1 VSALAQEDEVKVR
14 AGLGVMGAA
23 ILVIGALGGCS
34 GQPAQSPAWTSC
46 GASVDG
52 VDKLQAKVLA
62 CANLIEHG
70 ASGDQLEQA
79 LAQRGEAERRL
90 SNLDLAI
97 ADFSRALR
105 LRPGDLIALNGRGVA
120 YLDEGK
126 PDPALVD
133 FNAAILANPGDGA
146 AFGNRAS
153 VERARGDYSAAIFDR
168 SRAIEL
174 APDDASAWAAR
185 GYDYAGK
192 RQWDSAIADFD
203 DALRRAPNDA
213 SALEG
218 RAEAER
224 GKGDAKAAIRD
235 YQAALNDP
243 RTDNA
248 LADAD
253 AVVELSP
260 AGDPEALNTR
270 CWVRGVN
277 DVELPAALADCQQ
290 SLATRP
296 NSAETLDSLAMIY
309 FRQGRYD
316 VAITEYTAALAADP
330 NQQPSR
336 YMRGIAKLRSGD
348 AVGGQADIAAANAA
362 DSSVAGTFA
371 GYGLKP

>member
-1 VSALAQEDEVKVR
+1 MKVR
-14 AGLGVMGAA
+14 AGLGVIAA
-23 ILVIGALGGCS
+23 ILVFGALGGCS
-34 GQPAQSPAWTSC
+34 GQPAPSPAWTSC

-62 CANLIEHG
+62 CASLVEHG

-90 SNLDLAI
+90 SNLDPAI

-153 VERARGDYSAAIFDR
+153 VERARGDYSAAIFDH

-218 RAEAER
+218 RALTER
-224 GKGDAKAAIRD
+224 GKGDAKAALKD

-243 RTDNA
+243 HTDNA
-248 LADAD
+248 LADAE

-260 AGDPEALNTR
+260 PGDPEALNAR

-277 DVELPAALADCQQ
+277 DVELPEGLSDCQQ

-296 NSAETLDSLAMIY
+296 NSAETLDSLALIY
-309 FRQGRYD
+309 FRQGRFGD
-316 VAITEYTAALAADP
+316 AITQYTAALALDP
-330 NQQPSR
+330 TQEQSQ
-336 YMRGIAKLRSGD
+336 YMRGIAKLRAGD
-348 AVGGQADIAAANAA
+348 KAGADADIEAASAA
-362 DSSVAGTFA
+362 DKTIAGTFA